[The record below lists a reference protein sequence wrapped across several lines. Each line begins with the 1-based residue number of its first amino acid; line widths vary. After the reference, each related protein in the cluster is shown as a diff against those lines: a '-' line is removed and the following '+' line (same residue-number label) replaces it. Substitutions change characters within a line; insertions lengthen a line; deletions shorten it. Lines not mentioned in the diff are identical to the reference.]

1 MQRRDFK
8 GIFSIRTW
16 KVLRSQCKET
26 WKPLAGSP
34 VSQPPSHTTAAKS
47 YTNTLSSSLSQLVK
61 IEINTN
67 PPDSTNITV
76 STSVWVKHPWHGTK
90 QGRVEAASSPCVVDS
105 RLISLRHSRCCSV
118 HPGCLRRCQLR
129 NTSTSWNAVSVQRLF
144 LLDKQRLKSTER
156 KWTLFKFLLILCVIQ
171 HCRLVQI

>member
-1 MQRRDFK
+1 MQRWDFK

-47 YTNTLSSSLSQLVK
+47 YANTLSSSLSQLVK

-67 PPDSTNITV
+67 PPDSTNITI
-76 STSVWVKHPWHGTK
+76 STSVWVKQQWHGTK
-90 QGRVEAASSPCVVDS
+90 QGRVEVVLLTVVWFPPVTRAVVLFVQDASVDVS
-105 RLISLRHSRCCSV
+105 WGTQARAETLCQCN
-118 HPGCLRRCQLR
+118 GCFC
-129 NTSTSWNAVSVQRLF
+129 STSR
-144 LLDKQRLKSTER
+144 D
-156 KWTLFKFLLILCVIQ
+156 
-171 HCRLVQI
+171 

>member
-1 MQRRDFK
+1 MRLKCAAQGFQRD
-8 GIFSIRTW
+8 ISIRTW

-47 YTNTLSSSLSQLVK
+47 YANTLSSSLSQLVK

-67 PPDSTNITV
+67 PPGLNNITI
-76 STSVWVKHPWHGTK
+76 STSVWVKTAVTWNQTGPCW
-90 QGRVEAASSPCVVDS
+90 GRFLPCVVDS

-118 HPGCLRRCQLR
+118 RPGHLRRCQLR
-129 NTSTSWNAVSVQRLF
+129 NTSTSWNAVCQCNGCF
-144 LLDKQRLKSTER
+144 CSTSR
-156 KWTLFKFLLILCVIQ
+156 D
-171 HCRLVQI
+171 